1 MGLGLTGGGGE
12 SQSLRIPYI
21 KWNAKAGRMFRTD
34 RTNENGNWESID
46 TDITDTAIFQVDF
59 DTVRTGW
66 ISFSNPI
73 DFSHATNHG
82 VSFGE
87 KPGEANR
94 DNPYKLGF
102 IVRVFSAKNLDG
114 LREFSSNAGVSNT
127 AFEALFTSY
136 EVDAEKNKGKQ
147 PVVKLTGSIAKKN
160 DHGTNFQPVFEI
172 VSWAPR
178 NAEFDTAGQDVL
190 AAPAPDEA
198 TDDGGDEIEF

>member
-82 VSFGE
+82 VTFGE

-102 IVRVFSAKNLDG
+102 IVGFSRIKI
-114 LREFSSNAGVSNT
+114 ST
-127 AFEALFTSY
+127 AFGNSPAT
-136 EVDAEKNKGKQ
+136 
-147 PVVKLTGSIAKKN
+147 
-160 DHGTNFQPVFEI
+160 
-172 VSWAPR
+172 
-178 NAEFDTAGQDVL
+178 L
-190 AAPAPDEA
+190 ASAIRRLKPSSLRTKSTLRRTRASSQS
-198 TDDGGDEIEF
+198 